1 MGGPLCCDSI
11 TGPPLGWLKGLGTAV
26 FRHFGVWQMPQRE
39 SEKSGKI
46 LLKLKMVLSG
56 ELKGD
61 RHDPLQVP

>member
-1 MGGPLCCDSI
+1 
-11 TGPPLGWLKGLGTAV
+11 
-26 FRHFGVWQMPQRE
+26 MPQRE